1 MKEDWLDTLR
11 TRIQNEC
18 DVKAPDGLLNDIKQ
32 EMNRR
37 GVTPMRSTR
46 QKASVV
52 PLWTYRVASAA
63 AIIGIGIFL
72 SHLLFDHTSLPKQCA
87 TIINNKIKNVQPSQI
102 RSITPENYV
111 TNSVKLAATI
121 HQSIQNP
128 LVDNNLSG
136 NTVYNKEEEKETT
149 TDNNN
154 VTETQETTNTTNN
167 TRQDKIE
174 NVDKQQTTKPQ
185 SWGNSERIY
194 ATNAKKNDPSSRF
207 CIGTSYN
214 YGTGTSHNSDKI
226 LLPVANPYGDY
237 DPEFSGRNIQDSPI
251 GTKDRRT
258 RTKHHQPIKL
268 GVSIRYNI
276 NNRWSLQTG
285 LNYSRLA
292 SDFSYEK
299 RGTEYAVEQKL
310 QYVGIPVNAS
320 YSFIKTKRF
329 NVYATAGAE
338 IEKLVK
344 GEANLSAEA
353 MSQITPTHTTIK
365 EGRPVFS
372 TALSIGG
379 ELRISKDVSAYI
391 EPGISHHFNN
401 GSNVENIYKDKP
413 TNFNLN
419 MGVRINLNK

>member
-52 PLWTYRVASAA
+52 PLWTYRAVSAA

-72 SHLLFDHTSLPKQCA
+72 SHLLLDHTSLPKQCA
-87 TIINNKIKNVQPSQI
+87 TIINNKIKNTLPSQTTI
-102 RSITPENYV
+102 TTPENYV
-111 TNSVKLAATI
+111 TNSVKLAVAT
-121 HQSIQNP
+121 HQSILNP

-136 NTVYNKEEEKETT
+136 NTVYNKEQEKETT

-154 VTETQETTNTTNN
+154 VTETQETTSN

-174 NVDKQQTTKPQ
+174 NIDKQQTTKPQ
-185 SWGNSERIY
+185 SRGNSERIY
-194 ATNAKKNDPSSRF
+194 AANAKKNDPLSRF

-214 YGTGTSHNSDKI
+214 YGTGTSHNSDKM

-292 SDFSYEK
+292 SDFSYDK
-299 RGTEYAVEQKL
+299 RGTEY
-310 QYVGIPVNAS
+310 
-320 YSFIKTKRF
+320 
-329 NVYATAGAE
+329 AGAE

-344 GEANLSAEA
+344 GEANLSTEA
-353 MSQITPTHTTIK
+353 TSQITPTHTTIK

-419 MGVRINLNK
+419 MGVRIDLNK

>member
-18 DVKAPDGLLNDIKQ
+18 DVKAPDGLLNDIKK

-37 GVTPMRSTR
+37 GVTPMRSTQ
-46 QKASVV
+46 QKTSVV
-52 PLWTYRVASAA
+52 PLWTYRAASAA

-72 SHLLFDHTSLPKQCA
+72 SHLLLDHTSLPKQCA
-87 TIINNKIKNVQPSQI
+87 TIINNKIKNAQPI
-102 RSITPENYV
+102 TSITQESYV
-111 TNSVKLAATI
+111 TNSVKLAVAT
-121 HQSIQNP
+121 HQSIQNS

-136 NTVYNKEEEKETT
+136 NTVYNKEEEEKETT
-149 TDNNN
+149 TDDNN
-154 VTETQETTNTTNN
+154 VTEAQETTSN
-167 TRQDKIE
+167 TRQEKIE
-174 NVDKQQTTKPQ
+174 DVNKQQTTKPL
-185 SWGNSERIY
+185 SRGNSERIY

-310 QYVGIPVNAS
+310 QYIGIPVNAS

>member
-37 GVTPMRSTR
+37 GVTPMRSAR

-52 PLWTYRVASAA
+52 PLWTYRAASAA

-72 SHLLFDHTSLPKQCA
+72 SHLLLDHTSLPKQCA
-87 TIINNKIKNVQPSQI
+87 TIINNKIKNAQPFQI
-102 RSITPENYV
+102 TSITQENYV

-136 NTVYNKEEEKETT
+136 NTVDNKEEEKETT

-154 VTETQETTNTTNN
+154 VTETQETTSN
-167 TRQDKIE
+167 TRQEKIE
-174 NVDKQQTTKPQ
+174 DINKQQTTKPQ
-185 SWGNSERIY
+185 SRGNSERIY
-194 ATNAKKNDPSSRF
+194 TANVKNNDPSSRF

-214 YGTGTSHNSDKI
+214 YGTGTSHNYDKM

-251 GTKDRRT
+251 GTKDKRT
-258 RTKHHQPIKL
+258 GTKHHQPIKL

-353 MSQITPTHTTIK
+353 TSQITPTHTTIK

>member
-52 PLWTYRVASAA
+52 PLWTYRAVSAA

-72 SHLLFDHTSLPKQCA
+72 SHLLLDHTSLPKQCV
-87 TIINNKIKNVQPSQI
+87 TIINNKIKNTLPSQTTI
-102 RSITPENYV
+102 TTPENYV
-111 TNSVKLAATI
+111 TNSVKLAVAT

-136 NTVYNKEEEKETT
+136 NTVYNREEEKETT

-154 VTETQETTNTTNN
+154 VTETQETTSN
-167 TRQDKIE
+167 TRQEKIE
-174 NVDKQQTTKPQ
+174 DINKQQTTKPQ
-185 SWGNSERIY
+185 SRGYSERTY
-194 ATNAKKNDPSSRF
+194 TANVKNNDPSSRF
-207 CIGTSYN
+207 CIGSSYN
-214 YGTGTSHNSDKI
+214 YGTGTSHNSDKM

-251 GTKDRRT
+251 GTKDGRT
-258 RTKHHQPIKL
+258 GTKHHQPIKL

-401 GSNVENIYKDKP
+401 GSYVENIYKDKP

>member
-46 QKASVV
+46 QKASIV
-52 PLWTYRVASAA
+52 PLWTYRAVSAA

-72 SHLLFDHTSLPKQCA
+72 SHLLLDHTSLPKQCA
-87 TIINNKIKNVQPSQI
+87 TIINNKIKNTLPSQTTTT
-102 RSITPENYV
+102 TPENYV

-128 LVDNNLSG
+128 LVDNNLYD

-154 VTETQETTNTTNN
+154 VTETQETTSN
-167 TRQDKIE
+167 TRQEKIE
-174 NVDKQQTTKPQ
+174 DVNKQQTTKPQ

-194 ATNAKKNDPSSRF
+194 ATNAKKNDLSSRF

-237 DPEFSGRNIQDSPI
+237 DPEFSGRNIQDSRI
-251 GTKDRRT
+251 GTKDKRT

-285 LNYSRLA
+285 LNYSRLT

-401 GSNVENIYKDKP
+401 GSYVENIYKDKP

>member
-52 PLWTYRVASAA
+52 PLWTYRAASAA
-63 AIIGIGIFL
+63 AIIGIGILL
-72 SHLLFDHTSLPKQCA
+72 SHLLLDHTSLPKQCV
-87 TIINNKIKNVQPSQI
+87 TIINNKIKNTQPSQI
-102 RSITPENYV
+102 TSITQESYV
-111 TNSVKLAATI
+111 TNSVKLTVAT

-136 NTVYNKEEEKETT
+136 NTVYNREEEKETT

-154 VTETQETTNTTNN
+154 VTETQETTSN
-167 TRQDKIE
+167 TRQEKIE
-174 NVDKQQTTKPQ
+174 DINKQQTTKPQ
-185 SWGNSERIY
+185 SRGYSERTY
-194 ATNAKKNDPSSRF
+194 TANVKNNDPLSRF
-207 CIGTSYN
+207 CIGSSYN

-292 SDFSYEK
+292 SDFSYDK
-299 RGTEYAVEQKL
+299 RGTEYVVEQKL

-353 MSQITPTHTTIK
+353 TSQNTPTHTTIK

-372 TALSIGG
+372 TALFIGG

-401 GSNVENIYKDKP
+401 GSNVKNIYKDKP

>member
-37 GVTPMRSTR
+37 GVTPMRSTQ

-52 PLWTYRVASAA
+52 PLWTYRAVSAA

-72 SHLLFDHTSLPKQCA
+72 SHLLLDHTSLPKQCV
-87 TIINNKIKNVQPSQI
+87 TIINNKIKNTLPSQTTI
-102 RSITPENYV
+102 TTPENYV
-111 TNSVKLAATI
+111 TNSVKLAVAT

-154 VTETQETTNTTNN
+154 VTETQETTSN
-167 TRQDKIE
+167 TRQEKIE
-174 NVDKQQTTKPQ
+174 DINKQQTTKPQ
-185 SWGNSERIY
+185 SRGYSERTY
-194 ATNAKKNDPSSRF
+194 TANVKNNDPSSRF
-207 CIGTSYN
+207 CIGSSYN

-320 YSFIKTKRF
+320 YSFIKTKRL
-329 NVYATAGAE
+329 NVYATTGAE

-353 MSQITPTHTTIK
+353 TSQITPTHTTIK

-379 ELRISKDVSAYI
+379 EFRISKDVSAYI

-413 TNFNLN
+413 TNFNIN

>member
-52 PLWTYRVASAA
+52 PLWTYRAVSAA

-72 SHLLFDHTSLPKQCA
+72 SHLLLDHTSIPKQCA
-87 TIINNKIKNVQPSQI
+87 AIINNKIKNTLPSQTTI
-102 RSITPENYV
+102 TTPENYV
-111 TNSVKLAATI
+111 TNSVKLAIAT

-128 LVDNNLSG
+128 LVYNNLSG

-149 TDNNN
+149 TDNTN
-154 VTETQETTNTTNN
+154 VTETQETTSN
-167 TRQDKIE
+167 TRQEKIE
-174 NVDKQQTTKPQ
+174 DINNQQTTKPQ
-185 SWGNSERIY
+185 SRGNSERIY
-194 ATNAKKNDPSSRF
+194 TANVKNNDPSSRF

-214 YGTGTSHNSDKI
+214 YGTGTSHNSNKI

-251 GTKDRRT
+251 GTKDKRT
-258 RTKHHQPIKL
+258 GTRHHQPIKL

-419 MGVRINLNK
+419 MGARINLNK

>member
-52 PLWTYRVASAA
+52 PLWTYRAVSAA

-72 SHLLFDHTSLPKQCA
+72 SHLLLDHTSLPKQCV
-87 TIINNKIKNVQPSQI
+87 TIINNKIKNTLPSQTTI
-102 RSITPENYV
+102 TTPENYV
-111 TNSVKLAATI
+111 TNSVKLAVAT

-136 NTVYNKEEEKETT
+136 NTVYNREEEKETT

-154 VTETQETTNTTNN
+154 VTETQETTSN
-167 TRQDKIE
+167 TRQEKIE
-174 NVDKQQTTKPQ
+174 DINKQQTTKPQ
-185 SWGNSERIY
+185 SRGYSERTY
-194 ATNAKKNDPSSRF
+194 TANVKNNDPSSRF
-207 CIGTSYN
+207 CIGSSYN
-214 YGTGTSHNSDKI
+214 YGTGTSHNSDKM

-237 DPEFSGRNIQDSPI
+237 DPEFSGRNIQDNPI

-258 RTKHHQPIKL
+258 KTKHHQPIKL

>member
-37 GVTPMRSTR
+37 GVTPMRSAR

-52 PLWTYRVASAA
+52 PLWTYRAVSAA

-72 SHLLFDHTSLPKQCA
+72 SHLLLDHTSLPKQCA
-87 TIINNKIKNVQPSQI
+87 TMINNKIKNAQPSQTTI
-102 RSITPENYV
+102 TTPENYV

-136 NTVYNKEEEKETT
+136 NTVDNKEEEKETT

-154 VTETQETTNTTNN
+154 VTETQETTNN
-167 TRQDKIE
+167 TRQEKIE
-174 NVDKQQTTKPQ
+174 DVNKQQTTKPL
-185 SWGNSERIY
+185 SRGNSERIY
-194 ATNAKKNDPSSRF
+194 AANVNNNDPSSRF

-338 IEKLVK
+338 IEKLMK

-353 MSQITPTHTTIK
+353 MSQITSTHTTIK

-372 TALSIGG
+372 AALSIGG

>member
-37 GVTPMRSTR
+37 GVTPMRSTQ

-52 PLWTYRVASAA
+52 PLWTYRAVSAA

-72 SHLLFDHTSLPKQCA
+72 SHLLLDHTSLPKQCV
-87 TIINNKIKNVQPSQI
+87 TIINNKIKNTLPSQTTI
-102 RSITPENYV
+102 TTPENYV
-111 TNSVKLAATI
+111 TNSVKLAVAT

-136 NTVYNKEEEKETT
+136 NTVYNREEEKETT

-154 VTETQETTNTTNN
+154 VTETQETTSN
-167 TRQDKIE
+167 TRQEKIE
-174 NVDKQQTTKPQ
+174 DINKQQTTKPQ
-185 SWGNSERIY
+185 SRGYSERTY
-194 ATNAKKNDPSSRF
+194 TANVKNNDPSSRF
-207 CIGTSYN
+207 CIGSSYN

-251 GTKDRRT
+251 GTKDGRT
-258 RTKHHQPIKL
+258 GTKHHQPIKL

-338 IEKLVK
+338 VEKLVK

-379 ELRISKDVSAYI
+379 ELRINKDVSAYI

>member
-52 PLWTYRVASAA
+52 PLWTYRAVSAA

-72 SHLLFDHTSLPKQCA
+72 SHLLLDHTSLPKQCV
-87 TIINNKIKNVQPSQI
+87 TIINNKIKNTLPSQTTI
-102 RSITPENYV
+102 TTPENYV
-111 TNSVKLAATI
+111 TNSVKLAVAT

-136 NTVYNKEEEKETT
+136 NTVYNREEEKETT

-154 VTETQETTNTTNN
+154 VTETQETTSN
-167 TRQDKIE
+167 TRQEKIE
-174 NVDKQQTTKPQ
+174 DINKQQTTKPQ
-185 SWGNSERIY
+185 SRGYSERTY
-194 ATNAKKNDPSSRF
+194 TANVKNNDPSSRF
-207 CIGTSYN
+207 CIGSSYN
-214 YGTGTSHNSDKI
+214 YGTGTSHNSDKM

-251 GTKDRRT
+251 GTKDGRT
-258 RTKHHQPIKL
+258 GTKHHQPIKL

>member
-37 GVTPMRSTR
+37 GVTPMRPAR
-46 QKASVV
+46 QKTSVV

-72 SHLLFDHTSLPKQCA
+72 SHLLLDHTSLPKQCA
-87 TIINNKIKNVQPSQI
+87 MIINNKIKNTLPSQTTI
-102 RSITPENYV
+102 TTPENYV
-111 TNSVKLAATI
+111 TNSVKLAIAT

-149 TDNNN
+149 TDDNN
-154 VTETQETTNTTNN
+154 VTETQETTNN

-174 NVDKQQTTKPQ
+174 NIDKQQTTKPQ
-185 SWGNSERIY
+185 SRGNSERIY

-353 MSQITPTHTTIK
+353 TSQITPSHTTIK

-401 GSNVENIYKDKP
+401 GSNVKNIYKDKP

>member
-37 GVTPMRSTR
+37 GVTPMRSTQ

-52 PLWTYRVASAA
+52 PLWTYRAVSAA

-72 SHLLFDHTSLPKQCA
+72 SHLLLDHTSLPKQCV
-87 TIINNKIKNVQPSQI
+87 TIINNKIKNTLPSQI
-102 RSITPENYV
+102 RSITQENYV
-111 TNSVKLAATI
+111 KNSVKLAVAT

-136 NTVYNKEEEKETT
+136 NTVYNREEEKETT

-154 VTETQETTNTTNN
+154 VTETQETTSN
-167 TRQDKIE
+167 TRQEKIE
-174 NVDKQQTTKPQ
+174 DINKQQTTKPQ
-185 SWGNSERIY
+185 SRGYSERTY
-194 ATNAKKNDPSSRF
+194 TANVKNNDPSSRF
-207 CIGTSYN
+207 CIGSSYN
-214 YGTGTSHNSDKI
+214 YGTGTSHNSDKM

-344 GEANLSAEA
+344 GEANLSTEA
-353 MSQITPTHTTIK
+353 TSQNTPTHTTIK

>member
-52 PLWTYRVASAA
+52 PLWTYRAVSAA

-72 SHLLFDHTSLPKQCA
+72 SHLLLDHTSLPKQCA
-87 TIINNKIKNVQPSQI
+87 TIINNKIKNTLPSQTTI
-102 RSITPENYV
+102 TTPENYV
-111 TNSVKLAATI
+111 TNSVKLAVAT
-121 HQSIQNP
+121 HQSILNP

-154 VTETQETTNTTNN
+154 VTETQETTSN

-174 NVDKQQTTKPQ
+174 NIDKQQTTKPQ
-185 SWGNSERIY
+185 SRGNSERIY
-194 ATNAKKNDPSSRF
+194 AANAKKNDPLSRF

-214 YGTGTSHNSDKI
+214 YGTGTSHNSDKM

-292 SDFSYEK
+292 SDFSYDK

-344 GEANLSAEA
+344 GEANLSTEA
-353 MSQITPTHTTIK
+353 TSQITPTHTTIK

-419 MGVRINLNK
+419 MGVRIDLNK

>member
-1 MKEDWLDTLR
+1 M
-11 TRIQNEC
+11 
-18 DVKAPDGLLNDIKQ
+18 
-32 EMNRR
+32 
-37 GVTPMRSTR
+37 
-46 QKASVV
+46 
-52 PLWTYRVASAA
+52 
-63 AIIGIGIFL
+63 
-72 SHLLFDHTSLPKQCA
+72 
-87 TIINNKIKNVQPSQI
+87 
-102 RSITPENYV
+102 
-111 TNSVKLAATI
+111 
-121 HQSIQNP
+121 
-128 LVDNNLSG
+128 
-136 NTVYNKEEEKETT
+136 
-149 TDNNN
+149 
-154 VTETQETTNTTNN
+154 
-167 TRQDKIE
+167 
-174 NVDKQQTTKPQ
+174 
-185 SWGNSERIY
+185 
-194 ATNAKKNDPSSRF
+194 
-207 CIGTSYN
+207 
-214 YGTGTSHNSDKI
+214 

-251 GTKDRRT
+251 GTKDGRT
-258 RTKHHQPIKL
+258 GTKHHQPIKL

-344 GEANLSAEA
+344 GEVNLSAEA

-401 GSNVENIYKDKP
+401 GSYVENIYKDKP

>member
-87 TIINNKIKNVQPSQI
+87 TIINNKIKNTLPSQI
-102 RSITPENYV
+102 RSITQENYV
-111 TNSVKLAATI
+111 KNSVKLAATI

-136 NTVYNKEEEKETT
+136 NTVDNKEEEKETT

-154 VTETQETTNTTNN
+154 VTETQETTNN

-353 MSQITPTHTTIK
+353 TSQITPTHTTIK

-379 ELRISKDVSAYI
+379 EFRISKDVSAYI

>member
-52 PLWTYRVASAA
+52 PLWTYRAVSAA
-63 AIIGIGIFL
+63 AIIGIGFFL
-72 SHLLFDHTSLPKQCA
+72 SHLLLDHTSIPKQCA

-102 RSITPENYV
+102 RSITQESYV
-111 TNSVKLAATI
+111 TNSVKLAVAT

-149 TDNNN
+149 TDNKN
-154 VTETQETTNTTNN
+154 VTETQETTNN

-214 YGTGTSHNSDKI
+214 YGTGTSHNSDKM

-299 RGTEYAVEQKL
+299 RGTEYAVEQKTAIRRHTCKCKL
-310 QYVGIPVNAS
+310 Q
-320 YSFIKTKRF
+320 F
-329 NVYATAGAE
+329 
-338 IEKLVK
+338 
-344 GEANLSAEA
+344 
-353 MSQITPTHTTIK
+353 H
-365 EGRPVFS
+365 
-372 TALSIGG
+372 
-379 ELRISKDVSAYI
+379 
-391 EPGISHHFNN
+391 
-401 GSNVENIYKDKP
+401 
-413 TNFNLN
+413 
-419 MGVRINLNK
+419 

>member
-11 TRIQNEC
+11 TRMQNEC

-37 GVTPMRSTR
+37 GVTPMRSAR

-52 PLWTYRVASAA
+52 PLWTYRAASAA

-72 SHLLFDHTSLPKQCA
+72 SHLLLDHTSLPKQCA
-87 TIINNKIKNVQPSQI
+87 TIINNKIKNAQPFQI
-102 RSITPENYV
+102 TSITQENYV

-136 NTVYNKEEEKETT
+136 NTVDNKEEEKETT

-154 VTETQETTNTTNN
+154 VTETQETTSN
-167 TRQDKIE
+167 TRQEKIE
-174 NVDKQQTTKPQ
+174 DINKQQTTKPQ
-185 SWGNSERIY
+185 SRGNSERIY
-194 ATNAKKNDPSSRF
+194 TANVKNNDPSSRF

-214 YGTGTSHNSDKI
+214 YGTGTSHNYDKM

-251 GTKDRRT
+251 GTKDKRT
-258 RTKHHQPIKL
+258 GTRHHQPIKL

-353 MSQITPTHTTIK
+353 TSQITPTHTTIK

>member
-52 PLWTYRVASAA
+52 PLWTYRAVSAA

-72 SHLLFDHTSLPKQCA
+72 SHLLLDHTSLPKQCA
-87 TIINNKIKNVQPSQI
+87 TIINNKIKNAQLSQTT
-102 RSITPENYV
+102 SIQENYV
-111 TNSVKLAATI
+111 TNSVKLAVAT
-121 HQSIQNP
+121 HQSILNP

-154 VTETQETTNTTNN
+154 VTETQETTSN

-174 NVDKQQTTKPQ
+174 NIDKQQTTKPQ
-185 SWGNSERIY
+185 SRGNSERIY
-194 ATNAKKNDPSSRF
+194 AANAKKNDPLSRF

-214 YGTGTSHNSDKI
+214 YGTGTSHNSDKM

-292 SDFSYEK
+292 SDFSYDK

-344 GEANLSAEA
+344 GEANLSTEA
-353 MSQITPTHTTIK
+353 TSQITPTHTTIK

-419 MGVRINLNK
+419 MGVRIDLNK

>member
-11 TRIQNEC
+11 KRIQNEC
-18 DVKAPDGLLNDIKQ
+18 DVKAPDGLLNDIKK

-37 GVTPMRSTR
+37 GVTPMRSAR
-46 QKASVV
+46 QKSSVV
-52 PLWTYRVASAA
+52 PLWTYRAASAA

-72 SHLLFDHTSLPKQCA
+72 SHLLLDHTSLPKQCA
-87 TIINNKIKNVQPSQI
+87 TIINNKIKNAQPSQTT
-102 RSITPENYV
+102 SITPEIYV
-111 TNSVKLAATI
+111 INSVKLAATI

-154 VTETQETTNTTNN
+154 VTETQETTNN
-167 TRQDKIE
+167 TRQEKIE

-185 SWGNSERIY
+185 SRGNSERIY
-194 ATNAKKNDPSSRF
+194 TANVKNNDPSSRF

-214 YGTGTSHNSDKI
+214 YGTGTSHNSDKM

-251 GTKDRRT
+251 GTKDGRT
-258 RTKHHQPIKL
+258 GTKHHQPIKL

-285 LNYSRLA
+285 LNYSRLT

-310 QYVGIPVNAS
+310 QYVGIPINAS

-353 MSQITPTHTTIK
+353 MSQITPTHTTLK

-401 GSNVENIYKDKP
+401 GSNVESIYKDKP

>member
-18 DVKAPDGLLNDIKQ
+18 DVKAPDGLLNDIKK

-37 GVTPMRSTR
+37 GVTPMRSAR

-52 PLWTYRVASAA
+52 PLWTYRAASAA

-72 SHLLFDHTSLPKQCA
+72 SHLLLDHTSLPKQCA
-87 TIINNKIKNVQPSQI
+87 TIINNKIKNAQPSQTT
-102 RSITPENYV
+102 SITPEIYV
-111 TNSVKLAATI
+111 INSVKLAATI

-136 NTVYNKEEEKETT
+136 NTVYNTEEEKETT

-154 VTETQETTNTTNN
+154 VTETQETTSN
-167 TRQDKIE
+167 TRQEKIE
-174 NVDKQQTTKPQ
+174 DVNKQQTTKPL
-185 SWGNSERIY
+185 SRGNSERIY
-194 ATNAKKNDPSSRF
+194 ATNAKKNDPSSGF

-214 YGTGTSHNSDKI
+214 YGTGTSHNSDKM

-237 DPEFSGRNIQDSPI
+237 DPEFSGRNIQDNPI

>member
-37 GVTPMRSTR
+37 GVTPMRPAR

-52 PLWTYRVASAA
+52 PLWTYRAASAA

-72 SHLLFDHTSLPKQCA
+72 SHLLLDHTSLPKQCA
-87 TIINNKIKNVQPSQI
+87 TIINNKIKNAQPFQI
-102 RSITPENYV
+102 TSITQENYV

-136 NTVYNKEEEKETT
+136 NTVDNKEEEKETT

-154 VTETQETTNTTNN
+154 VTETQETTSN
-167 TRQDKIE
+167 TRQEKIE
-174 NVDKQQTTKPQ
+174 DINKQQTTKPQ
-185 SWGNSERIY
+185 SRGNSERIY
-194 ATNAKKNDPSSRF
+194 TANVKNNDPSSRF

-214 YGTGTSHNSDKI
+214 YGTGTSHNYDKM

-251 GTKDRRT
+251 GTKDKRT
-258 RTKHHQPIKL
+258 GTKHHQPIKL

-353 MSQITPTHTTIK
+353 TSQITPTHTTIK

>member
-37 GVTPMRSTR
+37 GVTPMRSAR

-52 PLWTYRVASAA
+52 PLWTYRAASAA

-72 SHLLFDHTSLPKQCA
+72 SHLLLDHTSLPKQCA
-87 TIINNKIKNVQPSQI
+87 TIINNKIKNALPFQI
-102 RSITPENYV
+102 TSITQENYV

-136 NTVYNKEEEKETT
+136 NTVDNKEEEKETT

-154 VTETQETTNTTNN
+154 VTESQETTSN
-167 TRQDKIE
+167 TRQEKIE
-174 NVDKQQTTKPQ
+174 DINKQQTTKPQ
-185 SWGNSERIY
+185 SRGNSERIY

-226 LLPVANPYGDY
+226 LLTVANPYGDY

-251 GTKDRRT
+251 GTKDKRT

>member
-1 MKEDWLDTLR
+1 M
-11 TRIQNEC
+11 
-18 DVKAPDGLLNDIKQ
+18 LL
-32 EMNRR
+32 
-37 GVTPMRSTR
+37 T
-46 QKASVV
+46 
-52 PLWTYRVASAA
+52 
-63 AIIGIGIFL
+63 
-72 SHLLFDHTSLPKQCA
+72 
-87 TIINNKIKNVQPSQI
+87 
-102 RSITPENYV
+102 
-111 TNSVKLAATI
+111 
-121 HQSIQNP
+121 
-128 LVDNNLSG
+128 
-136 NTVYNKEEEKETT
+136 
-149 TDNNN
+149 
-154 VTETQETTNTTNN
+154 
-167 TRQDKIE
+167 
-174 NVDKQQTTKPQ
+174 
-185 SWGNSERIY
+185 
-194 ATNAKKNDPSSRF
+194 
-207 CIGTSYN
+207 
-214 YGTGTSHNSDKI
+214 
-226 LLPVANPYGDY
+226 VANPYGDY

-251 GTKDRRT
+251 GTKDRKT

-310 QYVGIPVNAS
+310 QYVGIPINAS

>member
-37 GVTPMRSTR
+37 GVAPMRSTR

-52 PLWTYRVASAA
+52 PLWTYRAASAA

-72 SHLLFDHTSLPKQCA
+72 SHLLLDHTSLPKQCV
-87 TIINNKIKNVQPSQI
+87 TIINNKIKNTLPSQTTI
-102 RSITPENYV
+102 TTPENYV
-111 TNSVKLAATI
+111 TNSVKLAVAT

-136 NTVYNKEEEKETT
+136 NTVYNREEEKETT

-154 VTETQETTNTTNN
+154 VTETQETTSN
-167 TRQDKIE
+167 TRQEKIE
-174 NVDKQQTTKPQ
+174 DINKQQTTKPQ
-185 SWGNSERIY
+185 SRGYSERTY
-194 ATNAKKNDPSSRF
+194 TANVKNNDPSSRF

-251 GTKDRRT
+251 GTKDGRT
-258 RTKHHQPIKL
+258 GTKHHQPIKL

-365 EGRPVFS
+365 ESRPVFS

>member
-52 PLWTYRVASAA
+52 PLWTYRAVSAA

-72 SHLLFDHTSLPKQCA
+72 SHLLLDHTSLPKQCA
-87 TIINNKIKNVQPSQI
+87 TIINNKIKNTLPSQTTI
-102 RSITPENYV
+102 TTPENYV
-111 TNSVKLAATI
+111 TNSVKLAVAT
-121 HQSIQNP
+121 HQSILNP

-154 VTETQETTNTTNN
+154 VTETQETTSN

-174 NVDKQQTTKPQ
+174 NIDKQQTTKPQ
-185 SWGNSERIY
+185 SRGNSERIY
-194 ATNAKKNDPSSRF
+194 AANAKKNDPLSRF

-214 YGTGTSHNSDKI
+214 YGTGTSHNSDKM

-292 SDFSYEK
+292 SDFSYDK

-344 GEANLSAEA
+344 GEANLSTEA
-353 MSQITPTHTTIK
+353 TSQITPTHTTIK

>member
-11 TRIQNEC
+11 TRIQHEC

-37 GVTPMRSTR
+37 GVTPMRSAR

-52 PLWTYRVASAA
+52 PLWTYRAASAA

-72 SHLLFDHTSLPKQCA
+72 SHLLLDHTSLPKQCA
-87 TIINNKIKNVQPSQI
+87 TIINNKIKNTLPSQTTI
-102 RSITPENYV
+102 TTPENYV
-111 TNSVKLAATI
+111 TNSVKLAVAT
-121 HQSIQNP
+121 HQSILNP

-154 VTETQETTNTTNN
+154 VTETQETTSN

-174 NVDKQQTTKPQ
+174 NIDKQQTTKPQ
-185 SWGNSERIY
+185 SRGNSERIY
-194 ATNAKKNDPSSRF
+194 AANAKKNDPLSRF

-214 YGTGTSHNSDKI
+214 YGTGTSHNSDKM

-292 SDFSYEK
+292 SDFSYDK

-344 GEANLSAEA
+344 GEANLSTEA
-353 MSQITPTHTTIK
+353 TSQITPTHTTIK

-419 MGVRINLNK
+419 MGVRIDLNK

>member
-52 PLWTYRVASAA
+52 PLWTYRAVSAA

-72 SHLLFDHTSLPKQCA
+72 SHLLLDHTSLPKQCA
-87 TIINNKIKNVQPSQI
+87 MIINNKIKNTLPSQTTI
-102 RSITPENYV
+102 TTPENYV
-111 TNSVKLAATI
+111 TNSVKLAIAT

-128 LVDNNLSG
+128 LVYNNLSG
-136 NTVYNKEEEKETT
+136 NTVDNKEEEKETT
-149 TDNNN
+149 TDNN
-154 VTETQETTNTTNN
+154 VTETQETTSN
-167 TRQDKIE
+167 TRQEKIE
-174 NVDKQQTTKPQ
+174 DINKQQTTKPQ

-194 ATNAKKNDPSSRF
+194 ATNAKKDDPSSRF

-214 YGTGTSHNSDKI
+214 YGSGTSHNSDKI

-353 MSQITPTHTTIK
+353 TSQITPTHTTIK

>member
-37 GVTPMRSTR
+37 GVTPMRSAR

-52 PLWTYRVASAA
+52 PLWTYRAASAA

-72 SHLLFDHTSLPKQCA
+72 SHLLLDHTSLPKQCA
-87 TIINNKIKNVQPSQI
+87 TIINNKIKNTLPSQTTI
-102 RSITPENYV
+102 TTPENYV
-111 TNSVKLAATI
+111 TNSVKLAVAT

-136 NTVYNKEEEKETT
+136 NTVDNKEKETT

-154 VTETQETTNTTNN
+154 VTETQETTSN
-167 TRQDKIE
+167 TRQEKIE
-174 NVDKQQTTKPQ
+174 DVNKQQTTKPQ

-194 ATNAKKNDPSSRF
+194 ATNAKKDDPTSRF

-214 YGTGTSHNSDKI
+214 YGTGTSHNSDKM

-237 DPEFSGRNIQDSPI
+237 APEFSGRNIQDSPI

-285 LNYSRLA
+285 LNYSRLT
-292 SDFSYEK
+292 SNFSYEK

>member
-1 MKEDWLDTLR
+1 M
-11 TRIQNEC
+11 
-18 DVKAPDGLLNDIKQ
+18 
-32 EMNRR
+32 
-37 GVTPMRSTR
+37 
-46 QKASVV
+46 
-52 PLWTYRVASAA
+52 
-63 AIIGIGIFL
+63 
-72 SHLLFDHTSLPKQCA
+72 
-87 TIINNKIKNVQPSQI
+87 
-102 RSITPENYV
+102 
-111 TNSVKLAATI
+111 
-121 HQSIQNP
+121 
-128 LVDNNLSG
+128 
-136 NTVYNKEEEKETT
+136 
-149 TDNNN
+149 
-154 VTETQETTNTTNN
+154 
-167 TRQDKIE
+167 
-174 NVDKQQTTKPQ
+174 
-185 SWGNSERIY
+185 
-194 ATNAKKNDPSSRF
+194 
-207 CIGTSYN
+207 
-214 YGTGTSHNSDKI
+214 
-226 LLPVANPYGDY
+226 PVANPYGDY

-251 GTKDRRT
+251 GTKDKRT
-258 RTKHHQPIKL
+258 GTKHHQPIKL

-353 MSQITPTHTTIK
+353 TSQITPTHTTIK

-379 ELRISKDVSAYI
+379 ELRI

>member
-1 MKEDWLDTLR
+1 
-11 TRIQNEC
+11 
-18 DVKAPDGLLNDIKQ
+18 
-32 EMNRR
+32 
-37 GVTPMRSTR
+37 MRSAR

-52 PLWTYRVASAA
+52 PLWTYRAASAA

-72 SHLLFDHTSLPKQCA
+72 SHLLLDHTSLPKQCA
-87 TIINNKIKNVQPSQI
+87 TIINNKIKNAQPFQI
-102 RSITPENYV
+102 TSITQENYV

-136 NTVYNKEEEKETT
+136 NTVDNKEEEKETT

-154 VTETQETTNTTNN
+154 VTETQETTSN
-167 TRQDKIE
+167 TRQEKIE
-174 NVDKQQTTKPQ
+174 DINKQQTTKPQ
-185 SWGNSERIY
+185 SRGNSERIY
-194 ATNAKKNDPSSRF
+194 TANVKNNDPSSRF

-214 YGTGTSHNSDKI
+214 YGTGTSHNYDKM

-251 GTKDRRT
+251 GTKDKRT
-258 RTKHHQPIKL
+258 GTKHHQPIKL

-353 MSQITPTHTTIK
+353 TSQITPTHTTIK

>member
-52 PLWTYRVASAA
+52 PLWTYRAVSAA

-72 SHLLFDHTSLPKQCA
+72 SHLLLDHTSLPKQCV
-87 TIINNKIKNVQPSQI
+87 TIINNKIKNTLPSQTTI
-102 RSITPENYV
+102 TTPENYV
-111 TNSVKLAATI
+111 TNSVKLAVAT

-136 NTVYNKEEEKETT
+136 NTVYNREEEKETT

-154 VTETQETTNTTNN
+154 VTETQETTSN
-167 TRQDKIE
+167 TRQEKIE
-174 NVDKQQTTKPQ
+174 DINKQQTTKPQ
-185 SWGNSERIY
+185 SRGYSERTY
-194 ATNAKKNDPSSRF
+194 TANVKNNDPSSRF

-251 GTKDRRT
+251 GTKDKRT
-258 RTKHHQPIKL
+258 GTKHHQPIKL

-292 SDFSYEK
+292 SDFSYDK

-353 MSQITPTHTTIK
+353 MSQITSTHTTIK

>member
-52 PLWTYRVASAA
+52 PLWTYRAVSAA

-72 SHLLFDHTSLPKQCA
+72 SHLLLDHTSLPKQCA
-87 TIINNKIKNVQPSQI
+87 TIINNKIKNTLPSQTTI
-102 RSITPENYV
+102 TTPENYV
-111 TNSVKLAATI
+111 TNSVKLAVAT
-121 HQSIQNP
+121 HLSIQNP

-154 VTETQETTNTTNN
+154 VTETQETTNN

-379 ELRISKDVSAYI
+379 EFRISKDVSAYI

>member
-52 PLWTYRVASAA
+52 PLWTYRAVSAA

-72 SHLLFDHTSLPKQCA
+72 SHLLLDHTSLPKQCV
-87 TIINNKIKNVQPSQI
+87 TIINNKIKNTLPSQTTI
-102 RSITPENYV
+102 TTPENYV
-111 TNSVKLAATI
+111 TNSVKLAVAT

-136 NTVYNKEEEKETT
+136 NTVYNREEEKETT

-154 VTETQETTNTTNN
+154 VTETQETTSN
-167 TRQDKIE
+167 TRQEKIE
-174 NVDKQQTTKPQ
+174 DINKQQTTKPQ
-185 SWGNSERIY
+185 SRGYSERTY
-194 ATNAKKNDPSSRF
+194 TANVKNNDPSSRF
-207 CIGTSYN
+207 CIGSSYN
-214 YGTGTSHNSDKI
+214 YGTGTSHNSDKM

-251 GTKDRRT
+251 GTKDGRT
-258 RTKHHQPIKL
+258 GTKHHQPIKL

-353 MSQITPTHTTIK
+353 TSQITSTHTTIK

>member
-37 GVTPMRSTR
+37 GVTPMRSAR

-52 PLWTYRVASAA
+52 PLWTYRAASAA

-72 SHLLFDHTSLPKQCA
+72 SHLLLDHTSLPKQCA
-87 TIINNKIKNVQPSQI
+87 TIINNKIKNALPFQI
-102 RSITPENYV
+102 TSITQENYV

-136 NTVYNKEEEKETT
+136 NTVDNKEEEKETT

-154 VTETQETTNTTNN
+154 VTESQETTSN
-167 TRQDKIE
+167 TRQEKIE
-174 NVDKQQTTKPQ
+174 DINKQQTTKPQ
-185 SWGNSERIY
+185 SRGNSERIY
-194 ATNAKKNDPSSRF
+194 TANVKNNDPSSRF

-214 YGTGTSHNSDKI
+214 YGTGTSHNSDKM

-251 GTKDRRT
+251 GTKDKRT

-353 MSQITPTHTTIK
+353 TSQITPTHTTIK

>member
-52 PLWTYRVASAA
+52 PLWTYRAVSAA

-87 TIINNKIKNVQPSQI
+87 TIINNKIKNAQPSQI
-102 RSITPENYV
+102 TSITQENYV
-111 TNSVKLAATI
+111 TNSVKLAVAT

-154 VTETQETTNTTNN
+154 VTETQETTNN

-194 ATNAKKNDPSSRF
+194 AANAKKNDPSSRF

-214 YGTGTSHNSDKI
+214 YGTGTSHNSDKM

-391 EPGISHHFNN
+391 EPGISHHSNN
-401 GSNVENIYKDKP
+401 GSNVESIYKDKP

>member
-37 GVTPMRSTR
+37 GVTPMRSAR

-52 PLWTYRVASAA
+52 PLWTYRAASAA

-72 SHLLFDHTSLPKQCA
+72 SHLLLDHTSLPKQCA
-87 TIINNKIKNVQPSQI
+87 TIINNKIKNAQPFQI
-102 RSITPENYV
+102 TSITQENYV

-136 NTVYNKEEEKETT
+136 NTVDNKEEEKETT

-154 VTETQETTNTTNN
+154 VTETQETTSN
-167 TRQDKIE
+167 TRQEKIE
-174 NVDKQQTTKPQ
+174 DINKQQTTKPQ
-185 SWGNSERIY
+185 SRGNSERIY
-194 ATNAKKNDPSSRF
+194 TANVKNNDPSSRF

-214 YGTGTSHNSDKI
+214 YGTGTSHNYDKM

-353 MSQITPTHTTIK
+353 TSQITPTHTTIK